1 MSTITYHCG
10 PYAFTVYGAGTAA
23 ELRKGAYT
31 VFWQGD
37 DAAEVADFYAEHGA
51 EALDRLWDDY
61 SDVATYEG
69 SMHEGTGPEPE
80 ED

>member
-1 MSTITYHCG
+1 MSTLNKG
-10 PYAFTVYGAGTAA
+10 PYTFTIYDGGIAA

-31 VFWQGD
+31 VYWQGD
-37 DAAEVADFYAEHGA
+37 DAAEAVDFYAEHGA

-69 SMHEGTGPEPE
+69 SGPEPE
-80 ED
+80 DD